1 MTSLTRQCTELRDQ
15 MESVVSGVGA
25 FSFLFLLFHPRHQQ
39 GLIDVGYALV
49 VGAEEVIHVGNGFSI
64 VWFEG

>member
-1 MTSLTRQCTELRDQ
+1 

-25 FSFLFLLFHPRHQQ
+25 FCFLFLLFHPRHQQ